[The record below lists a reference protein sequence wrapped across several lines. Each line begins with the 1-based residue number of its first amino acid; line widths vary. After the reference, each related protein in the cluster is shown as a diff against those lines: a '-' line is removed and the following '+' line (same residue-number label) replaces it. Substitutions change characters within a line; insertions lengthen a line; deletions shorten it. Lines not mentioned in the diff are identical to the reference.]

1 MKKILLAAAFSA
13 FASLSAFGTACT
25 SLSGLTI
32 SQVNADIVSNGFCTI
47 NGWQL
52 SSFGLGQSNANAG
65 FGNVAAT
72 SDDLFVNFNVV
83 SSPGGGAGFSVTY
96 SDATG
101 GQNYLRATSSNQTG
115 ATANFV
121 TYFVIENGPAVQNI
135 TSEVTGASVAPS
147 GNNGSIQLQKIITNP
162 NVGGNPTIG
171 DGFILTTA
179 LGTST
184 NPLTIGMSPNSTFA
198 GNTLTRIGVMDNY
211 QIASGNTGTAS
222 LTSYTNTFY
231 AADPVND
238 VPEPMTFVLMGAG
251 LVGIAALRRRNG

>member
-25 SLSGLTI
+25 ALNGLTI
-32 SQVNADIVSNGFCTI
+32 AQVNADITSNGFCTI

-52 SSFGLGQSNANAG
+52 STFGLGQSNANAG

-72 SDDLFVNFNVV
+72 ANDLFVNFNVV
-83 SSPGGGAGFSVTY
+83 SSPGGGAGFSVSY

-101 GQNYLRATSSNQTG
+101 GLNYLTATSTGSTG

-121 TYFVIENGPAVQNI
+121 TYFVIESGPAVQNI
-135 TSEVTGASVAPS
+135 TSQVHDASVVPG

-162 NVGGNPTIG
+162 GAAGNPTIG

-184 NPLTIGMSPNSTFA
+184 NPLTIGMAPNSTFA
-198 GNTLTRIGVMDNY
+198 GNTLTRIGVVDNY
-211 QIASGNTGTAS
+211 QIASGNTGSAS
-222 LTSYTNTFY
+222 LSGYTNSFY
-231 AADPVND
+231 AADPVTG